1 VGIYI
6 LVSPSSIL
14 YDLKSLGRIRVE
26 NDNKF
31 FKKKY
36 INGCI
41 SRAQQSS
48 LREEVIVEVNINE
61 VDHLVNKF

>member
-1 VGIYI
+1 M
-6 LVSPSSIL
+6 
-14 YDLKSLGRIRVE
+14 E